1 MRIGQMNAGSG
12 SNPTSSGVTSAYSI
26 YAFKQ
31 AAEAQRKSILMLVQS
46 MQIPEEQKKNLINLL
61 A

>member
-1 MRIGQMNAGSG
+1 MGMGQLNAVNTGS
-12 SNPTSSGVTSAYSI
+12 SPSGVSTSFAM

-31 AAEAQRKSILMLVQS
+31 AAETQRKSILMLVQS

>member
-1 MRIGQMNAGSG
+1 MQIGQVSAVNTGSSPAG
-12 SNPTSSGVTSAYSI
+12 VSASFAM

-31 AAEAQRKSILMLVQS
+31 AAETQRKSILTLVQS